1 MSLAGAVQFLCRTVL
16 IGPVLRVV
24 GRPEIVG
31 REHVPRRGA
40 VILAA
45 NHLAAIDSLHLA
57 LAARRCVH
65 FLAKD
70 EYFESR
76 GARGRMVRWFMAATG
91 QIPVDRAGGDSA
103 RQAVR
108 AAVEILRR
116 DGVWGIHPEGTR
128 SPDGAMYRGRTGT
141 VRVAL
146 ATGAPLIPV
155 AITGT
160 APSRGLR
167 GRERVRVEFLPP
179 LDLRDVDAD
188 AVGIRAAT
196 DALMDAIAARTGQ
209 RRVDDYA
216 RRWRRSDESAA

>member
-1 MSLAGAVQFLCRTVL
+1 ML

-24 GRPEIVG
+24 DRPEIVG
-31 REHVPRRGA
+31 RHHVPHRGA

-45 NHLAAIDSLHLA
+45 NHLAAVDSLHLA

-70 EYFESR
+70 EYFD
-76 GARGRMVRWFMAATG
+76 ARGPRGWIVRGFMSATG
-91 QIPVDRAGGDSA
+91 QIPVNREGGDSA
-103 RQAVR
+103 HPAVQ
-108 AAVEILRR
+108 AAVEVLRR
-116 DGVWGIHPEGTR
+116 DGAWGIHPEGTR
-128 SPDGAMYRGRTGT
+128 SPDGAMYRGRTGA

-146 ATGAPLIPV
+146 LTGAPLVPV

-167 GRERVRVEFLPP
+167 RRERVRVEFLPS
-179 LDLRDVDAD
+179 LDLSGLSAD
-188 AVGIRAAT
+188 AAGIRAAT
-196 DALMDAIAARTGQ
+196 DALMHAIAERTGQ

-216 RRWRRSDESAA
+216 RRWRRTDESAA